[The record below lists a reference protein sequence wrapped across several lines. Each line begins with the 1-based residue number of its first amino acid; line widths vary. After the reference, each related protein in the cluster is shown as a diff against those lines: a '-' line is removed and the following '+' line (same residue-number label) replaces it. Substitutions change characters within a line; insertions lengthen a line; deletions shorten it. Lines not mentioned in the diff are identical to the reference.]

1 MYDLWTNGSR
11 DVTLKGE
18 HKVVVKFQFYTENST
33 KNFFNKEMIVAWV
46 NLKISMSVK

>member
-1 MYDLWTNGSR
+1 MTFGRMVPEMSLF
-11 DVTLKGE
+11 KGE
-18 HKVVVKFQFYTENST
+18 NKVAAKFHFYTENST